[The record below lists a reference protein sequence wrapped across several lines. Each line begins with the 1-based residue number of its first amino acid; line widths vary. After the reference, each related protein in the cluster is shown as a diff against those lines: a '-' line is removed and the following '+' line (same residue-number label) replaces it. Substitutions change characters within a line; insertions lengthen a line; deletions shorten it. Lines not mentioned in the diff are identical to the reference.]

1 MNKVIP
7 QLTFDFIEWMEEQ
20 ETSDKTI
27 VEFGSGNSTLYF
39 SNKFKNVITYEDEPE
54 WIEMIKSRNIEN
66 IHINFLDYN
75 FYKKEPDSFKN
86 ADFILIDNNPR
97 DNNSRL
103 YVAQALI
110 EKINYKNTLV
120 LDNGNWNAD
129 CYFYLRTKYNF
140 FNDFI
145 GINPRGDRSVTTV
158 FYGRK

>member
-75 FYKKEPDSFKN
+75 FYKKEPDSLKN

-110 EKINYKNTLV
+110 EKINYQNTLV
-120 LDNGNWNAD
+120 LDNGNWNGD

>member
-1 MNKVIP
+1 MTQKYI
-7 QLTFDFIEWMEEQ
+7 
-20 ETSDKTI
+20 
-27 VEFGSGNSTLYF
+27 
-39 SNKFKNVITYEDEPE
+39 
-54 WIEMIKSRNIEN
+54 
-66 IHINFLDYN
+66 
-75 FYKKEPDSFKN
+75 
-86 ADFILIDNNPR
+86 FILIDNNPR

-110 EKINYKNTLV
+110 EKINYQNTLV
-120 LDNGNWNAD
+120 LDNGNWNGD